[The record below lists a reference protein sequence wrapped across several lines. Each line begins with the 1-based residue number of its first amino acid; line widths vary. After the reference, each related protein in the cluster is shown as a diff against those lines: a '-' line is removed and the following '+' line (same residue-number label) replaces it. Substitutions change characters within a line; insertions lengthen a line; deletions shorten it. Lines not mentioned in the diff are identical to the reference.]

1 METSTQNYKALKAEY
16 GFIKIAAVCP
26 KVTVANPIKNV
37 QGILEDVKKAHQN
50 AAQIIVLPELSISSA
65 SCGDLFLQDR
75 LIEKCYEALSQL
87 LSCTKDIDALI
98 FAGIPVRVYGRLYNC
113 AAAIMSGELL
123 GIVPKSYITEKGDNA
138 QKRFFTSGIEKIADT
153 VRILNKEVPFGK
165 IIFCDKSGA
174 KIAVEIGDDMNVPV
188 TPSAISALNGANIIV
203 NLSAQNELVSKNEY
217 RLRNIEQLSAKLSC
231 AYAYANAG
239 VHESTTDYVFS
250 GACTICENGKIL
262 ADSERF
268 SRDGSCAYACVD
280 IKNLEALRNKS
291 EFYDNAVYYKDKDIK
306 YIDIS
311 LAPLSEDKLD
321 RQFNSHPFIS
331 QDEKQSYNDAEEIL
345 NIQACALAK
354 RMEHTHTEKLILG
367 ISGGLDSALAL
378 LVADR
383 ALDMLK
389 LPKKNLICIT
399 LPGFGTTGHTKSS
412 ALKITDCIGAEEIE
426 INIVPAC
433 TQHMHDIGHDMNILD
448 VTYQN
453 VQARE
458 RTQILMDIAN
468 HEGALLVGTGD
479 LSELALGWCTYNA
492 DQMSMYSVNCCVP
505 KTLVRQLCAH
515 EAKKCGGDLG
525 EVLMAIVNTP
535 ISPELLPP
543 DKNGKIEQK
552 TEDTLGPYEVHDFII
567 YHFLR
572 FNSDPEKIRFMLKRA
587 FKGEYKEEELDK
599 WFTLF
604 IKRFFSQQFKRTCS
618 PDGPKVGTVGLS
630 PRGSLVMPSDADC
643 SAWL

>member
-1 METSTQNYKALKAEY
+1 MVISTDMYKALKADF
-16 GFIKIAAVCP
+16 GFLKTAAVSP

-37 QGILEDVKKAHQN
+37 QNILEDVKKVYEN
-50 AAQIIVLPELSISSA
+50 GAQIIVLPELSISSA
-65 SCGDLFLQDR
+65 SCGDLFMQDR
-75 LIEKCYEALSQL
+75 LIEKCNEALFQL

-98 FAGIPVRVYGRLYNC
+98 FVGIPVRLYGRLYNC
-113 AAAIMSGELL
+113 AAAIQSGELL
-123 GIVPKSYITEKGDNA
+123 GIVPKSYIPECGDGA
-138 QKRFFTSGIEKIADT
+138 QKRFFTSGINKIADS
-153 VRILNKEVPFGK
+153 VKILNKEVPFGN
-165 IIFCDKSGA
+165 IIFCDASGA

-188 TPSAISALNGANIIV
+188 TPSAIAALNGANIIV
-203 NLSAQNELVSKNEY
+203 NLSAQSELVTKNDY
-217 RLRNIEQLSAKLSC
+217 RIKNIENLSAKLSC
-231 AYAYANAG
+231 AYVYANAG
-239 VHESTTDYVFS
+239 IHESTTDFVYS
-250 GACTICENGKIL
+250 GACTVCENGKIL
-262 ADSERF
+262 SDSDRF
-268 SRDGSCAYACVD
+268 SRNGSFACACVD
-280 IKNLEALRNKS
+280 FKNLEALRAQSN
-291 EFYDNAVYYKDKDIK
+291 FYDNAVYYKNNDIK
-306 YIDIS
+306 YIEVTLPD
-311 LAPLSEDKLD
+311 LKEENLD
-321 RQFNSHPFIS
+321 RVFDAHPFIPKDK
-331 QDEKQSYNDAEEIL
+331 DEAYSRAEEIL
-345 NIQACALAK
+345 NIQASSLAK

-412 ALKITDCIGAEEIE
+412 ALKITDCIGAVERE

-433 TQHMHDIGHDMNILD
+433 TQHMHDIGHDMQVLD

-468 HEGALLVGTGD
+468 REGALLVGTGD

-492 DQMSMYSVNCCVP
+492 DQMSMYSVNCSVP
-505 KTLVRQLCAH
+505 KTLVRELCAH
-515 EAKKCGGDLG
+515 VARKEGGDLG

-572 FNSDPEKIRFMLKRA
+572 FNADPEKIRFMLKRA
-587 FKGEYKEEELDK
+587 FKDVYKEEELDK
-599 WFTLF
+599 WLTLF

-618 PDGPKVGTVGLS
+618 PDGPKVGTIGLS